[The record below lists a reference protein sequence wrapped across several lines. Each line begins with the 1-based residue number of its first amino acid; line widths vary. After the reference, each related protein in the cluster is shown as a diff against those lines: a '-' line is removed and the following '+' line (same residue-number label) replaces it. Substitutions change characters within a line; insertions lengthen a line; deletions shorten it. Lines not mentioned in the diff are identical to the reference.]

1 METEYDYYTTQSFFD
16 KVIRYKIPVGD
27 KRKSLEER
35 LSGYKNR
42 MELLRTV
49 IGVIVLGIQLVIV
62 YHLLTK

>member
-1 METEYDYYTTQSFFD
+1 METEYDYYTTQPFFD
-16 KVIRYKIPVGD
+16 KVIRYKIPAGD